1 MASNIVW
8 NSKDKKF
15 ETQDKEAY
23 LVYELRNGGK
33 VIDIL
38 HTFVPPSKRG
48 LGLASHLCV
57 SAFDHAQS
65 HSLSVIPSCSYVSV
79 SPPAPLVSVFIFVYF
94 CEFWLFDELVLCPI
108 LDFTLFVVR
117 YVYCEN
123 WFLLL
128 NLGLG

>member
-1 MASNIVW
+1 MATNIVW
-8 NSKDKKF
+8 NSRQNKF
-15 ETQDKEAY
+15 ETEDKEAY

-65 HSLSVIPSCSYVSV
+65 HSLSVIPSCSYVSDTFLPRNP
-79 SPPAPLVSVFIFVYF
+79 SWNHLVYKADAKS
-94 CEFWLFDELVLCPI
+94 
-108 LDFTLFVVR
+108 
-117 YVYCEN
+117 N
-123 WFLLL
+123 M
-128 NLGLG
+128 